1 MGIDKMDRIQGA
13 STISY
18 NPERFRNT
26 RRPGSS
32 MSRSNRKSKNQ
43 SDLGD
48 DLSEKERVEK

>member
-1 MGIDKMDRIQGA
+1 MDRMDRIQGA

-32 MSRSNRKSKNQ
+32 ISRSNRKSKNH
-43 SDLGD
+43 SEIGD
-48 DLSEKERVEK
+48 ELSEKERI